1 MLWGG
6 ADGFLRLWVGVS
18 MENVS
23 QSASTMDRGGGV
35 VVRNRWSRRSPLY
48 EFGVDVIHVYAL
60 TNLATE
66 CLSLASAAS
75 DTSSLISSVMSCYIT
90 Q

>member
-48 EFGVDVIHVYAL
+48 ESASTLYIHVYAL

-66 CLSLASAAS
+66 LSIASAAS
-75 DTSSLISSVMSCYIT
+75 DTSSPISSVMSCYIT